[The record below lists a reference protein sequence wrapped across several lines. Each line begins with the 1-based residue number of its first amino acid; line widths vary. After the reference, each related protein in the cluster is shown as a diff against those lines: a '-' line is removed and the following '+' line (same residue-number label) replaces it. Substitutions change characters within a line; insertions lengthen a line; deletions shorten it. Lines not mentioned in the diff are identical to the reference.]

1 MLYNGIEYF
10 GVGKYKDVLKQ
21 IEANPL
27 IQIVGCE
34 GAEWIRISGTAV
46 FDDDPV
52 LFGEVIK
59 TMPFLANLYNEET
72 GKTLGIFRLEQAQAQ
87 FYVNMMELEKTIEF

>member
-1 MLYNGIEYF
+1 M
-10 GVGKYKDVLKQ
+10 
-21 IEANPL
+21 
-27 IQIVGCE
+27 
-34 GAEWIRISGTAV
+34 
-46 FDDDPV
+46 FDDAPV